1 MQVAIDKAGRVVVPK
16 QLRDELGL
24 TPEIALEIDIVDGH
38 LEISNPQEPVTLIV
52 GPHGPSIAATGT
64 PLTDKDI
71 RDTLEA
77 VREHR

>member
-1 MQVAIDKAGRVVVPK
+1 MVPK

-24 TPEIALEIDIVDGH
+24 TPEVSLEIDVVDGH
-38 LEISNPQEPVTLIV
+38 LELSVPHRPIKLVT

-64 PLTDKDI
+64 PITDEDVREI
-71 RDTLEA
+71 LEA